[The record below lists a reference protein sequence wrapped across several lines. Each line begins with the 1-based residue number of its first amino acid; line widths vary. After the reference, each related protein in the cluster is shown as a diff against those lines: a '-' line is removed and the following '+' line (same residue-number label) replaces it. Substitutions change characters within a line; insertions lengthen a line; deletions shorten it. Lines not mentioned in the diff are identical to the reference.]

1 MRKINL
7 QMFAYDPN
15 SIVDYLKSTGQDSSY
30 SARKELAKSLGISNY
45 SGSGAQNT
53 QMLNALKN
61 SAASS
66 TASSKPSSS
75 GSSSGSSGS
84 GSSGSSRPKGAPAD
98 APSYTETGKE
108 ANYYTKENPY
118 VVPSSNKNVKTS
130 TKEITPFTQSGE
142 SQSASQNAKDKLAA
156 LDKFDVEDII
166 SQETWDAINTKFSA
180 SSAYQDAMNY
190 TNELLQQL
198 STGRTSYTDQIKDML
213 DQIQNRD
220 KFSYDLS
227 NDTLFQQ
234 SLASAMASGKTAM
247 QDTMGQ
253 AAALTGGYGST
264 YATSAANQ
272 AYNAYIQDAYNN
284 LPEYYELALQAY
296 QMEGD
301 EMYNQLSA
309 LTTADASEYERMYN
323 SWNSNFQ
330 NAQQMYQNEYTAWQD
345 SIDTA
350 LKNAGLQMDEFST
363 KYDQAYKTYQANQ
376 NYADTLYA
384 QEFNK
389 WSAEEDIG
397 LSYAQMAQNQSQ
409 YDSDLKYKY
418 DALAQDMKQYEKD
431 LALQYEK
438 LAQDQAQFNANLAA
452 KKGSGNGGKADKTS
466 DGNKTK
472 DNLSATDIQKNV
484 NTWLNVTGE
493 FDDEDAMKYI
503 KEYMDYGAIST
514 GTAKKILDEVG
525 VDLDDWDEFYEY
537 QTTGEAD
544 QKVNTTLGYRT
555 DASGNYI
562 TASGSKVTSSQQ
574 QTHKQKALKIVRE
587 EGSGALDIYLASL
600 GLDEEKDIDYLYS
613 IIEYVDKYSN

>member
-30 SARKELAKSLGISNY
+30 SARKELAKSLGITNY

-84 GSSGSSRPKGAPAD
+84 GSPRPKGAPAD

-118 VVPSSNKNVKTS
+118 VVPSGTSSSKKNTS
-130 TKEITPFTQSGE
+130 TKDTPTFTQS
-142 SQSASQNAKDKLAA
+142 SASKNANKTAQEKLEA
-156 LDKFDVEDII
+156 LDKFDVDNII
-166 SQETWDAINTKFSA
+166 SQETWDAINTPFS
-180 SSAYQDAMNY
+180 SSTAYNDAMKY
-190 TNELLQQL
+190 TNELLAQL
-198 STGRTSYTDQIKDML
+198 SSGKTSYTDQIKDML
-213 DQIQNRD
+213 NQIQNRD
-220 KFSYDLS
+220 KFSYDMS

-253 AAALTGGYGST
+253 ASALTGGYGST

-272 AYNAYIQDAYNN
+272 AYNSFIQDAYNN
-284 LPEYYELALQAY
+284 LPEYYEMALKAY
-296 QMEGD
+296 EMEGN

-309 LTTADASEYERMYN
+309 LNAADASEYEKMYN

-330 NAQQMYQNEYTAWQD
+330 NAQQMYNNEYTAWQD

-376 NYADTLYA
+376 NYADNLYA

-389 WSAEEDIG
+389 WSAEEDLG

-418 DALAQDMKQYEKD
+418 DALAQEMDQYEKD

-452 KKGSGNGGKADKTS
+452 KNGSGSGGTGKEQDEKKS
-466 DGNKTK
+466 ETK
-472 DNLSATDIQKNV
+472 DAVDSKNV
-484 NTWLNVTGE
+484 IDNVRAWMSIGDMDDYDAYDYVMQLMEDGE
-493 FDDEDAMKYI
+493 ILD
-503 KEYMDYGAIST
+503 S
-514 GTAKKILDEVG
+514 TAKYILDELELNWTA
-525 VDLDDWDEFYEY
+525 VD
-537 QTTGEAD
+537 
-544 QKVNTTLGYRT
+544 N
-555 DASGNYI
+555 
-562 TASGSKVTSSQQ
+562 
-574 QTHKQKALKIVRE
+574 RE
-587 EGSGALDIYLASL
+587 ELINRSKSRG
-600 GLDEEKDIDYLYS
+600 
-613 IIEYVDKYSN
+613 

>member
-1 MRKINL
+1 MTNINL

-15 SIVDYLKSTGQDSSY
+15 SIVDYLKNTGQDSSY
-30 SARKELAKSLGISNY
+30 SARKELAKSMGITNY
-45 SGSGAQNT
+45 SGTAAQNT

-61 SAASS
+61 SSATPS
-66 TASSKPSSS
+66 TSSSS
-75 GSSSGSSGS
+75 GNSSSSP
-84 GSSGSSRPKGAPAD
+84 RPKGAPAD

-108 ANYYTKENPY
+108 VNYYTKENPY
-118 VVPSSNKNVKTS
+118 IVPSSGSSSKKES
-130 TKEITPFTQSGE
+130 SKEKEINPF
-142 SQSASQNAKDKLAA
+142 SQSSTSKKAQQTAQQKLEA
-156 LDKFDVEDII
+156 LDKFDVDNII
-166 SQETWDAINTKFSA
+166 SQETWDAINTPFHA
-180 SSAYQDAMNY
+180 STAYQDAMNL
-190 TNELLQQL
+190 TNELLAQL
-198 STGRTSYTDQIKDML
+198 SSGRTSYTDQIKDML
-213 DQIQNRD
+213 NQIQGRD
-220 KFSYDLS
+220 PFVYDMN

-234 SLASAMASGKTAM
+234 SLASAMASGKTAK

-301 EMYNQLSA
+301 EIYNQLSA

-452 KKGSGNGGKADKTS
+452 KKGAGSGGTGKAQDEKKS
-466 DGNKTK
+466 ETK
-472 DNLSATDIQKNV
+472 DAVDSKNV
-484 NTWLNVTGE
+484 IDNIRAWMSIGDMDDYDAYDYVMQLMEDGE
-493 FDDEDAMKYI
+493 ILD
-503 KEYMDYGAIST
+503 S
-514 GTAKKILDEVG
+514 TAKYILDELELNWTA
-525 VDLDDWDEFYEY
+525 VD
-537 QTTGEAD
+537 
-544 QKVNTTLGYRT
+544 N
-555 DASGNYI
+555 
-562 TASGSKVTSSQQ
+562 
-574 QTHKQKALKIVRE
+574 RE
-587 EGSGALDIYLASL
+587 ELINRSKSRG
-600 GLDEEKDIDYLYS
+600 
-613 IIEYVDKYSN
+613 